1 MAHFTRLI
9 TTIDSHT
16 AGECTRLVTSGLP
29 LIPGETMA
37 EKLAYVEENL
47 PWVPGFLLLEPRGH
61 KDMFGAIL
69 TPPCSPGADA
79 GVLFID
85 NQGYEPMC
93 GHAIIGTATTLLETG
108 MASMDETEPL
118 VTLDTPSGLVRARAK
133 TEDGRVVSVA
143 FENVPAFVY
152 RSDVRIQVP
161 EVGTL
166 TIDVVF
172 GGLFFVFVDASQ
184 LPIELLPENATRL
197 ASLGMRI
204 LAVANQEIAVRH
216 PDLPHI
222 DRIIDLR
229 FYVDEPGEDGRTG
242 PAGSR
247 TPDSR
252 NVVVL
257 GDHMIDRSPCGTGT
271 SAEAALRHAEGR
283 LGVGE
288 SFVTES
294 IIGTQ
299 FTGTVV
305 AETTVS
311 SGDESFPAV
320 IPRITGSASI
330 TGFHQFVL
338 DPDDPFPDGFR
349 LHT

>member
-9 TTIDSHT
+9 TTVDSHT

-29 LIPGETMA
+29 PIPGDTMA
-37 EKLAYVEENL
+37 EKLTYAEENL

-69 TPPCSPGADA
+69 TPPCSREADA

-93 GHAIIGTATTLLETG
+93 GHAIIGTATTVLETG
-108 MASMDETEPL
+108 MFPMDQPERL
-118 VTLDTPSGLVRARAK
+118 VTLDTPSGLVRAYAK
-133 TEDGRVVSVA
+133 IKEDKVVSVS
-143 FENVPAFVY
+143 FKNVPAFVY
-152 RSDVRIQVP
+152 RSGLNIQVP

-172 GGLFFVFVDASQ
+172 GGLFFVFVDARQ
-184 LPIELLPENATRL
+184 LEIELLPENAVRL

-216 PDLPHI
+216 PELPHI
-222 DRIIDLR
+222 DSIIDLR
-229 FYVDEPGEDGRTG
+229 FYLNEPREDNLTR
-242 PAGSR
+242 PPGSR
-247 TPDSR
+247 IPKGR

-257 GDHMIDRSPCGTGT
+257 GDHMVDRSPCGTGT

-283 LGVGE
+283 LAVGE

-294 IIGTQ
+294 ILGTQ

-305 AETTVS
+305 AETTV
-311 SGDESFPAV
+311 GGEDETFPAV

-338 DPDDPFPDGFR
+338 DPEDPFPEGFR
-349 LHT
+349 LRT

>member
-1 MAHFTRLI
+1 MTRFTRWI

-29 LIPGETMA
+29 PIAGDTMA
-37 EKLAYVEENL
+37 EKLTNAEEDL
-47 PWVPGFLLLEPRGH
+47 AWLPGFLLLEPRGH

-69 TPPCSPGADA
+69 TPPCSPEADA
-79 GVLFID
+79 GILFMD

-108 MASMDETEPL
+108 MSPMDGTETG
-118 VTLDTPSGLVRARAK
+118 VTLETPSGLVRAYAEIGDDKVRS
-133 TEDGRVVSVA
+133 VS

-152 RSDVRIQVP
+152 RSGVTIEIPQ
-161 EVGTL
+161 VGTL

-172 GGLFFVFVDASQ
+172 GGLFFVFVDASE
-184 LPIELLPENATRL
+184 LEIELIPGNAARL
-197 ASLGMRI
+197 ARLGMRI
-204 LAVANQEIAVRH
+204 LAVANREIEVRH
-216 PDLPHI
+216 PELPHI

-229 FYVDEPGEDGRTG
+229 FYVDEAREESRTEL
-242 PAGSR
+242 AGS
-247 TPDSR
+247 TSPDSR

-283 LGVGE
+283 LEVGE

-299 FTGTVV
+299 FIGTVV
-305 AETTVS
+305 DETTVGS
-311 SGDESFPAV
+311 EAERFPAI
-320 IPRITGSASI
+320 IPRITGSACI

-338 DPDDPFPDGFR
+338 DPSDAFPEGFR
-349 LHT
+349 LRV

>member
-1 MAHFTRLI
+1 MGHFTRLI
-9 TTIDSHT
+9 TAIDSHT
-16 AGECTRLVTSGLP
+16 AGECTRLVTSGLS
-29 LIPGETMA
+29 LIPGDTMA
-37 EKLAYVEENL
+37 DKLAHAEENL

-69 TPPCSPGADA
+69 TPPCSPEADA
-79 GVLFID
+79 GVLFMD

-108 MASMDETEPL
+108 MSSMDETETL
-118 VTLDTPSGLVRARAK
+118 VTLDTPSGLVRAHAR
-133 TEDGRVVSVA
+133 TEGGSVA
-143 FENVPAFVY
+143 SVSFDNVPAFVY
-152 RSDVRIQVP
+152 RSNAEIQVP

-184 LPIELLPENATRL
+184 LGIGLLPENASRL
-197 ASLGMRI
+197 ASLGMQI
-204 LAVANQEIAVRH
+204 LAVANEEIPVRH
-216 PDLPHI
+216 PELPHI

-229 FYVDEPGEDGRTG
+229 FYVNEPGQGGRG
-242 PAGSR
+242 RPSGSR
-247 TPDSR
+247 IPDSR

-283 LGVGE
+283 LAVGE

-305 AETTVS
+305 AEATVG
-311 SGDESFPAV
+311 SGAVSFPGV
-320 IPRITGSASI
+320 FPRITGSACI

-338 DPDDPFPDGFR
+338 DLDDPFPEGFR
-349 LHT
+349 LRM